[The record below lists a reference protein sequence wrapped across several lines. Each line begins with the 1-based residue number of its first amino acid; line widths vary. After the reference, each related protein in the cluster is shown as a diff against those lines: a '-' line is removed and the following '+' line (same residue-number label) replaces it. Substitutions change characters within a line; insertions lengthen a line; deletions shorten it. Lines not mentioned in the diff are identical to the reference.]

1 MTDQRHMSKNEFDKF
16 IEVYKQA
23 LDDSQIDVYNCN
35 EAREQSLRSL
45 ATYMWDAGRMWED
58 IHGNDGI

>member
-1 MTDQRHMSKNEFDKF
+1 MTDQRHMSHDEFDKF
-16 IEVYKQA
+16 IDVYKEA
-23 LDDSQIDVYNCN
+23 LEQSGIVPCN
-35 EAREQSLRSL
+35 EAEELACRSL